1 MQDAALILQD
11 GKCFWGKSVGKK
23 GKCIGEVCFT
33 TGMTGYQHTITDP
46 SFADQIITFTF
57 PHIGNV
63 GINHKDNEGKKIF
76 ASGVVMRELSSMSHP
91 SSYIS
96 LNDWLEKN
104 NVIGISGVDTRALT
118 RHLREHGSQNG
129 MICSSSKAHALDKL
143 KEYKPVNGIEI
154 TNKVSLN
161 NSFENNR
168 LAEHFV
174 IQVADYSDPAKNIWI
189 PVSRTGM
196 TSDRAIDLNAK
207 YRIVIV
213 DFGVK
218 ISIVSRLIELGCTVE
233 LIRPSTGFAQ
243 KVLSMNPDGIVL
255 SNGPGDPQ
263 EIGES
268 VVSEIDIIIKSK
280 IPIFGICMGHQLL
293 AITLGAKT
301 IKMDIGHRGSN
312 HPVYDVISG
321 KVEITSQNHGF
332 VVDSASLPSNVE
344 ITHISLFDNSVE
356 GIMMKDYL
364 VFSVQYHP
372 EEAPGTHDSH
382 YLFRRFIGNIVL
394 YKMKSA

>member
-1 MQDAALILQD
+1 MQDAVLILQD

-57 PHIGNV
+57 PHIGNI

-143 KEYKPVNGIEI
+143 KEYKSVNGIEI
-154 TNKVSLN
+154 TNKVSLHSN
-161 NSFENNR
+161 FKS
-168 LAEHFV
+168 
-174 IQVADYSDPAKNIWI
+174 
-189 PVSRTGM
+189 
-196 TSDRAIDLNAK
+196 DLNAK
-207 YRIVIV
+207 YRVVIV

-233 LIRPSTGFAQ
+233 LIRPSIGFAQ

>member
-1 MQDAALILQD
+1 MQDAALVLQD
-11 GKCFWGKSVGKK
+11 GKCFWGKLIGKK

-33 TGMTGYQHTITDP
+33 TSMTGYQHTITDP

-63 GINHKDNEGKKIF
+63 GINHKDNEGEKIF
-76 ASGVVMRELSSMSHP
+76 ASGVIMRELSPMSHP

-96 LNDWLEKN
+96 LNDWLEEN
-104 NVIGISGVDTRALT
+104 NVVGISGIDTRALT
-118 RHLREHGSQNG
+118 RYLRKYGSQDG
-129 MICSSSKAHALDKL
+129 MICPLSELHMLNEL
-143 KEYKPVNGIEI
+143 KKYRLVNGIEM
-154 TNKVSLN
+154 TNKVNDLKN
-161 NSFENNR
+161 NGR
-168 LAEHFV
+168 K
-174 IQVADYSDPAKNIWI
+174 IQKEKSCAK
-189 PVSRTGM
+189 
-196 TSDRAIDLNAK
+196 K
-207 YRIVIV
+207 YKVVIV

-218 ISIVSRLIELGCTVE
+218 ISIVSRLVE
-233 LIRPSTGFAQ
+233 LDCTIEFIKPDRGFAQ
-243 KVLSMNPDGIVL
+243 KILSMNPDGIVL

-268 VVSEIDIIIKSK
+268 VVSEIEMIVKSK
-280 IPIFGICMGHQLL
+280 VPIFGICMGHQLL

-301 IKMDIGHRGSN
+301 IKMDVSHRGSN
-312 HPVYDVISG
+312 HPVYNIRSK

-332 VVDSASLPSNVE
+332 VVDSASLPNNIE
-344 ITHISLFDNSVE
+344 ITHISLFDNSIE

-382 YLFRRFIGNIVL
+382 YLFRRFIDNILL
-394 YKMKSA
+394 YKVKSDYFN

>member
-1 MQDAALILQD
+1 MQDAVLILQD

-46 SFADQIITFTF
+46 SFADQIIAFTF

-63 GINHKDNEGKKIF
+63 GINHKDNEVEKVF
-76 ASGVVMRELSSMSHP
+76 ASGVIMRELSPMSHS

-104 NVIGISGVDTRALT
+104 NVIGISGIDTRALT
-118 RHLREHGSQNG
+118 RHLREHGFQNG
-129 MICSSSKAHALDKL
+129 MICPSSEVHILNEL
-143 KEYKPVNGIEI
+143 KEYKSVDGIEI
-154 TNKVSLN
+154 TNKVSLH
-161 NSFENNR
+161 SKFKK
-168 LAEHFV
+168 
-174 IQVADYSDPAKNIWI
+174 S
-189 PVSRTGM
+189 
-196 TSDRAIDLNAK
+196 DLNAK
-207 YRIVIV
+207 YRVVIV

-233 LIRPSTGFAQ
+233 LIRPGTGFAQ
-243 KVLSMNPDGIVL
+243 KVLNMDPDGIVL

-263 EIGES
+263 EIGGS
-268 VVSEIDIIIKSK
+268 VISEIDIIIKSK
-280 IPIFGICMGHQLL
+280 IPIFGICLGHQLL
-293 AITLGAKT
+293 SITLGAKT
-301 IKMDIGHRGSN
+301 VKMDVGHRGSN
-312 HPVYDVISG
+312 HPVYDLESEKI
-321 KVEITSQNHGF
+321 EITSQNHGF

-344 ITHISLFDNSVE
+344 ITHISLFDNTVE
-356 GIMMKDYL
+356 GIMIKDYP

-382 YLFRRFIGNIVL
+382 YLFRRFIDNIVL